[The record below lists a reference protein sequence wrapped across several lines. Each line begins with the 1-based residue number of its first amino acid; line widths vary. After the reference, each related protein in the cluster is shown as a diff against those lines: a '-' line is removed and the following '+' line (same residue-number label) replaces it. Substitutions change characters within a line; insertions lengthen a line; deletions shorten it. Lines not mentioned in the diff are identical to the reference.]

1 MNWRA
6 QLKILVL
13 VFGIMAFGL
22 GDVYG
27 QCESCSITFNGNGN
41 PTPNRNIQDND
52 VVCITANRTTQIN
65 LRNASNLT
73 ICISTGVTY
82 DNTFS
87 NLSGS
92 NVVINNYGQIGTNA
106 NRRAITLGN
115 NGAFNN
121 FGSYFGNFT
130 SNGGSDITN
139 SGSIVGNITLNST
152 GAIFENS
159 GTQTGNLTINN
170 NTVINS
176 GTLELSGLSIGSGS
190 PGLTNT
196 SSGTINL
203 DQDSNLSINGP
214 FTNAG
219 IFRFLNDE
227 ENVSIQSSATV
238 INTGVFIVARDLT
251 VNGTFIST
259 AGRLTVGRNF
269 TNNSSGTAHLGP
281 TIINSDFTNNG
292 LTTVAGEIVVGDE
305 LTNNSSGVI
314 RPANVDQCNTISVSD
329 DFENNNSSGIT
340 GNNLTSQFQA
350 PLIVNKAPSRNGV
363 VAGAKVDPNLDCS
376 CGTNFTANGEFT
388 VPEGVTSITMKAWGA
403 GGKGGDRNA
412 NAGRSGGGGAGAYSE
427 SVITVSPGET
437 LYFQVGQASASTV
450 AGRDSWVSRSADGS
464 NPILRAKGGS
474 SASTNSTTGAQ
485 GGQAIQG
492 IGTIRVSG
500 ENGEDAGG
508 DGGDGGDSP
517 NGGRGGAGA
526 SSSNSNGESGES
538 PGGGGGGARTNSS
551 GNGNIRQGG
560 QGGNGQI
567 SFSFDCPITT
577 NPPNSGCWRYIDD
590 GSVSGTV
597 IIEFFEDCEWDAPEN
612 LTEFEVLVVGGGGG
626 GGVRSGGGGGG
637 GGLVHARV
645 DVTQISESGLPTGS
659 RFEIEIGEGG
669 EGAKSRNAQGGNGEQ
684 SSFDLGNTYEIIA
697 GGGGGG
703 GSDDNN
709 SGRPNRRGQSGSASS
724 IRNGTQGLSVVRS
737 RMFGGSGGGAGHGSD
752 NPGNGN
758 GNGRNGGRA
767 DDHAGGGGGGAG
779 SNGREARDDD
789 EGGDGGAGLVL
800 TEFDTRIYSAGGGG
814 GSREDDP
821 SDRGFGGTNLR
832 GGNGGY
838 DEDGQAVSG
847 ENGRSPGSGGGGG
860 GHSESAFGGNG
871 AKGVVIVRYE
881 IARILPIEL
890 LDFEAIYDAQ
900 NRQSDLSWSTAKE
913 WNNSHFEIQRSVNDV
928 KNWET
933 IAEVNGAGYSDQIL
947 NYSFVDKNLPAS
959 GGNIFYRVRQV
970 DYDGQASLSKT
981 RAVRVEPING
991 QGTWIAYPNPSQ
1003 RGTQVNVDLLNKMNF
1018 NEETISV
1025 QLSNPAGT
1033 EHGHFLLQDPDEV
1046 EKAVNEFITNKKAG
1060 LYLLTIRWGE
1070 FSETLKILIQ

>member
-1 MNWRA
+1 MNWKNWFKNYV
-6 QLKILVL
+6 LIVGFFILGN
-13 VFGIMAFGL
+13 GIA
-22 GDVYG
+22 YG
-27 QCESCSITFNGNGN
+27 QCDSCTITFNGNGN
-41 PTPNRNIQDND
+41 PSPNRNIQNND
-52 VVCITANRTTQIN
+52 IICVIANRTTQIN
-65 LRNASNLT
+65 LRNANDLT
-73 ICISTGVTY
+73 ICIATGVTY
-82 DNTFS
+82 NNTFS
-87 NLSGS
+87 NINGN

-115 NGAFNN
+115 NGVFNN

-152 GAIFENS
+152 GAIFQNS
-159 GTQTGNLTINN
+159 GTQTGSLSINN

-176 GTLELSGLSIGSGS
+176 GLLELSGLTIGSGS

-196 SSGTINL
+196 STGTINL
-203 DQDSNLSINGP
+203 DQGSDLSINGP
-214 FTNAG
+214 FNTAG
-219 IFRFLNDE
+219 TFRFLDDD

-238 INTGVFIVARDLT
+238 INTGLFIVARDLT

-259 AGRLTVGRNF
+259 AGRLTVGRNL
-269 TNNSSGTAHLGP
+269 TNNSSGSLQLGN
-281 TIINSDFTNNG
+281 TTVEEDFTNNG
-292 LTTVAGEIVVGDE
+292 LTTLAGELFVGDD
-305 LTNNSSGVI
+305 LTNNSNGLI
-314 RPANVDQCNTISVSD
+314 RPANTDQCNTVFVTD
-329 DFENNNSSGIT
+329 DFENNNSTGIT
-340 GNNLTSQFQA
+340 GNNLTGNFQA

-363 VAGAKVDPNLDCS
+363 SGGAKVDPNLDCS
-376 CGTNFTANGEFT
+376 CGRDFSSSGEFI

-403 GGKGGDRNA
+403 GGKGGDRSGNS
-412 NAGRSGGGGAGAYSE
+412 GRSGGGGAGAYSE
-427 SVITVSPGET
+427 SVITVTPGET
-437 LYFQVGQASASTV
+437 LYFQVGQGSASTV
-450 AGRDSWVSRSADGS
+450 AGRDSWVSRSEDGS
-464 NPILRAKGGS
+464 NPIFRAKGGN
-474 SASTNSTTGAQ
+474 SATTNSTSGAQ
-485 GGQAIQG
+485 GGQANQG
-492 IGTIRVSG
+492 IGTIRISG
-500 ENGEDAGG
+500 ENGQNAGD

-517 NGGRGGAGA
+517 NGGQGGQGG
-526 SSSNSNGESGES
+526 SGNNTNGNPGES
-538 PGGGGGGARTNSS
+538 PGGGGGGARTQ
-551 GNGNIRQGG
+551 GNGNNRSGG
-560 QGGNGQI
+560 DGGDGQI

-597 IIEFFEDCEWDAPEN
+597 IIEFFQDCEWDAPEN

-645 DVTQISESGLPTGS
+645 DVTKISETGLPAGKT
-659 RFEIEIGEGG
+659 FEIEIGEGG
-669 EGAKSRNAQGGNGEQ
+669 QGAQNRNTAGGNGEQ
-684 SSFDLGNTYEIIA
+684 STFDFGNSYQIIA

-709 SGRPNRRGQSGSASS
+709 SGRPNRRGQSGAASS
-724 IRNGTQGLSVVRS
+724 INSGTQGLSVVSS

-779 SNGREARDDD
+779 SNGREAPDDD
-789 EGGDGGAGLVL
+789 EGGDGGAGLVI
-800 TEFDTRIYSAGGGG
+800 TEFDSRIYSAGGGG

-838 DEDGQAVSG
+838 DEDGQAVAG

-890 LDFEAIYDAQ
+890 LGFDVAYDQQ
-900 NRQSDLSWSTAKE
+900 NRQSNLSWSTAKE

-959 GGNIFYRVRQV
+959 GGNVFYRINQV
-970 DYDGQASLSKT
+970 DYDGKTSLSKT
-981 RAVRVEPING
+981 RAVRVERLNSANS
-991 QGTWIAYPNPSQ
+991 WVAYPNPSA
-1003 RGTQVNVDLLNKMNF
+1003 
-1018 NEETISV
+1018 S
-1025 QLSNPAGT
+1025 GT
-1033 EHGHFLLQDPDEV
+1033 EIAIELSVIENYSDEGILV
-1046 EKAVNEFITNKKAG
+1046 QVSDVRGVSRSYSVSKPSDVALVVNSHLGN
-1060 LYLLTIRWGE
+1060 
-1070 FSETLKILIQ
+1070 SETGVYLVQIIWGNQSHQLKILRN

>member
-13 VFGIMAFGL
+13 VIGIMAFGL

-73 ICISTGVTY
+73 ICISTIVTY

-214 FTNAG
+214 FNNAG
-219 IFRFLNDE
+219 TFRFLDND

-292 LTTVAGEIVVGDE
+292 LTTVAGEIVIGGE
-305 LTNNSSGVI
+305 LTNNSNGVI
-314 RPANVDQCNTISVSD
+314 RPANVDQCNTISVFD

-340 GNNLTSQFQA
+340 GNNLTSQYQA
-350 PLIVNKAPSRNGV
+350 PLLVNKAPSRNGV
-363 VAGAKVDPNLDCS
+363 SGGARVDPNLDCS
-376 CGTNFTANGEFT
+376 CGTNFSSSGEFI

-427 SVITVSPGET
+427 SVITVTPGET

-485 GGQAIQG
+485 GGQANQG
-492 IGTIRVSG
+492 IGTIRISGDNG
-500 ENGEDAGG
+500 ENADG

-517 NGGRGGAGA
+517 NGGRGGTGA
-526 SSSNSNGESGES
+526 SSNNTDGGSGES

-560 QGGNGQI
+560 LGGNGQI
-567 SFSFDCPITT
+567 SFSYECSVTPT
-577 NPPNSGCWRYIDD
+577 PPSGCWRYIDD

-645 DVTQISESGLPTGS
+645 DVTQISESGLPAGS

-709 SGRPNRRGQSGSASS
+709 SGRPNRRGQPGAASS
-724 IRNGTQGLSVVRS
+724 INSGTQGLSVVRS

-779 SNGREARDDD
+779 SNGREAPDDD

-821 SDRGFGGTNLR
+821 NDRGFGGTNLR

-838 DEDGQAVSG
+838 DDGGETVAG

-860 GHSESAFGGNG
+860 GHNENFAGGNG

-890 LDFEAIYDAQ
+890 LGFDVAYDQQ
-900 NRQSDLSWSTAKE
+900 NRQSNLSWSTAKE

-928 KNWET
+928 KNWES
-933 IAEVNGAGYSDQIL
+933 IGEVNGSGYSDQII
-947 NYSFVDKNLPAS
+947 NYSFVDKDLPAS
-959 GGNIFYRVRQV
+959 GGNIFYRINQV
-970 DYDGQASLSKT
+970 DYDGKSSLSKT
-981 RAVRVEPING
+981 RAVQVERLNSKEA
-991 QGTWIAYPNPSQ
+991 WVAYPNPSA
-1003 RGTQVNVDLLNKMNF
+1003 
-1018 NEETISV
+1018 S
-1025 QLSNPAGT
+1025 GT
-1033 EHGHFLLQDPDEV
+1033 EITMDLRALETYSDEPILIQIADV
-1046 EKAVNEFITNKKAG
+1046 RGVSKTYSVSKPADVSSVVNSQLVNRESG
-1060 LYLLTIRWGE
+1060 LYLVQIIWGNQ
-1070 FSETLKILIQ
+1070 SQQLKILRN